1 MIKVK
6 KIKIYLLRYKLSNP
20 VITSFGQ
27 MNSRPS
33 LIIVLIDEKNNSGFG
48 EIWCNFP
55 QYGSEYR
62 FKIFVNY
69 FSKLILENDITDPEY
84 FYEKIYINAIDHDYG
99 NFDWTSMYKF
109 IKENSNFD

>member
-1 MIKVK
+1 MVISIGLQCISLLKKIVILIKVK

-20 VITSFGQ
+20 IITSFGQ

-33 LIIVLIDEKNNSGFG
+33 LLIELIDENNNSGFG

-62 FKIFVNY
+62 FKIFVKILY
-69 FSKLILENDITDPEY
+69 F
-84 FYEKIYINAIDHDYG
+84 
-99 NFDWTSMYKF
+99 F
-109 IKENSNFD
+109 IFNIII

>member
-1 MIKVK
+1 MVISIGLQCIILLKKIVILIKVK

-62 FKIFVNY
+62 FKIWVDNY
-69 FSKLILENDITDPEY
+69 CIDREFNVFFFFI
-84 FYEKIYINAIDHDYG
+84 EKIV
-99 NFDWTSMYKF
+99 
-109 IKENSNFD
+109 